1 VVIESVAV
9 VGSGLMGR
17 GIAYA
22 AAPAGFRTAFHDVSG
37 PAPLLVQHVKG
48 GCLGKKVGRGVYDYD
63 GR

>member
-17 GIAYA
+17 GLAYA
-22 AAPAGFRTAFHDVSG
+22 AAPSGFRLG
-37 PAPLLVQHVKG
+37 ERYRLAPLLVQQVKG
-48 GCLGKKVGRGVYDYD
+48 GRLGRKVGHGVYEYD